1 MEKCVLQYAD
11 QWKLGEEFITWIKQE
26 NIFCS
31 TLVDRIVTGY
41 PRNEAASICEELGY
55 QDNIIDTE
63 MCIRDR
69 AIQSGT
75 QTLAAA
81 YNDKV
86 SIDLQQYKQVGA
98 AVTYA
103 VTSGINGAVPQ
114 VQMEQTSFA
123 PGQEVAALITDA
135 NGNVTA
141 VTIIVGANGIIQ
153 YQIPGVNCIV
163 RFMCKI

>member
-1 MEKCVLQYAD
+1 M
-11 QWKLGEEFITWIKQE
+11 
-26 NIFCS
+26 
-31 TLVDRIVTGY
+31 
-41 PRNEAASICEELGY
+41 
-55 QDNIIDTE
+55 
-63 MCIRDR
+63 
-69 AIQSGT
+69 
-75 QTLAAA
+75 
-81 YNDKV
+81 
-86 SIDLQQYKQVGA
+86 
-98 AVTYA
+98 
-103 VTSGINGAVPQ
+103 TSGINGAVPQ